1 MWSDAHRVRQPHIGI
16 FSDIFI
22 DIGDDQSIE
31 DDLSTYSSHLG
42 NMKYILTH
50 GAAHSMVLIDEF
62 GAGTEPQVGGAIAQ
76 ALLKQF
82 NAMGMWGII
91 TTHFKI

>member
-1 MWSDAHRVRQPHIGI
+1 
-16 FSDIFI
+16 
-22 DIGDDQSIE
+22 
-31 DDLSTYSSHLG
+31 
-42 NMKYILTH
+42 MKYILTH

-91 TTHFKI
+91 TTHFQNLKHFADETPGLVNGSMLYDRQQMRPLFRLSIGHPGSSFCH